1 MIPLREQEDG
11 GPIPV
16 DAQLLAIAQLVK
28 NCCAVSEMATLPC
41 VFRVCVCGGG
51 GVGKG
56 LLLHVPRRGQCAF
69 VINTVVYFSYPPP
82 VVTLRCSQ

>member
-1 MIPLREQEDG
+1 MIVSLNWSYCSTEMIPLPEQEDG

-41 VFRVCVCGGG
+41 VFRVCVCVGAATTYLGGAN
-51 GVGKG
+51 V
-56 LLLHVPRRGQCAF
+56 LLLL
-69 VINTVVYFSYPPP
+69 
-82 VVTLRCSQ
+82 TLLSISHSHHLL